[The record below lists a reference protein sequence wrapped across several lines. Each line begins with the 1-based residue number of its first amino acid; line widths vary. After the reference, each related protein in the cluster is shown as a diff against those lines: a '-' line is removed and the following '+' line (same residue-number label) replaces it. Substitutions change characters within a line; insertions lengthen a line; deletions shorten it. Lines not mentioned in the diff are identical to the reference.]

1 MTKQL
6 LDAILAKLAQDF
18 PDTAKTYSP
27 EVFADWLA
35 KYQWEAFEQHQLDK
49 PYRHRGSSPLSI
61 STGLKGLSPTGRKP
75 SQPEYQSLRPSS
87 LPKWECV
94 GDSTPRYGTVTV
106 SVSDAFG
113 DLSRYNKDR
122 QPVDVYRAV
131 AEQALS
137 PTGRFPT
144 QPELQELPKRR
155 IGADPLLAAPY
166 GGQPLKPR
174 TGESLAGLNL
184 DDVMKRGWV
193 LREGTSLIAYTPY
206 VEGVGRAT
214 LVVSKIDSPVL
225 GVMLVEHIYSGK
237 EAETLGR
244 QFVERV
250 RSHLHKPE

>member
-6 LDAILAKLAQDF
+6 LDAILAKLALDF

-35 KYQWEAFEQHQLDK
+35 KYQWEAFEQHQLNK
-49 PYRHRGSSPLSI
+49 PFAHGRWSSQGHPQNLPKS
-61 STGLKGLSPTGRKP
+61 GRFGP
-75 SQPEYQSLRPSS
+75 SN
-87 LPKWECV
+87 LPKWECC
-94 GDSTPRYGTVTV
+94 GDSTPRHYSDQFFD
-106 SVSDAFG
+106 SVPEEPHDPYDVEQFKQFCG
-113 DLSRYNKDR
+113 R
-122 QPVDVYRAV
+122 QGR
-131 AEQALS
+131 S

-144 QPELQELPKRR
+144 QPELQELPKRS
-155 IGADPLLAAPY
+155 IGASPLLAAPY

-184 DDVMKRGWV
+184 DDVMKREWV
-193 LREGTSLIAYTPY
+193 LREGTSLIAYAPY
-206 VEGVGRAT
+206 VEGVDQAT

-244 QFVERV
+244 RFVERV
-250 RSHLHKPE
+250 RSRLHKPE